1 MIDVDVRIIAA
12 THQNLEEKV
21 KLGEFREDLFYRLN
35 VIPLVIPPLRD
46 RIGDVATLADHFLTL
61 CVEKLHKV
69 ISGFD
74 RKTIELM
81 NYYAWPG
88 NVRELENA
96 IEYAVNMTTNRWIT
110 IEDMPERI
118 RQNQTLQQIEEDII
132 PIAMLEKLE
141 IEKAVHKYGRS
152 RKGIDD
158 ASKAL
163 GISRATIYRK
173 LKE

>member
-1 MIDVDVRIIAA
+1 MLK
-12 THQNLEEKV
+12 N
-21 KLGEFREDLFYRLN
+21 
-35 VIPLVIPPLRD
+35 
-46 RIGDVATLADHFLTL
+46 
-61 CVEKLHKV
+61 LHKV